1 MTSTLRKLRTV
12 REGPVEPAGL
22 SVYAERSIY
31 PPQRLTTDAE
41 AISREY
47 DQSDLA
53 ILDVMRRAEADWLE
67 LVQLG
72 DWRGLGQAITDELQ
86 RRLRPNARTLDNPL
100 CDAEI
105 VRGDH
110 RLSTAIV
117 RGLSLPVYRTEVS
130 RAFRA
135 LRRSYDDA
143 VEFAENRAEIS
154 RRSPITY
161 LELPDQVECKLGW
174 MDVEKIADLCRCTV
188 SDLLRADDNTLGA
201 RLNVTEVAMVEA
213 ALQVH
218 GWSLKT
224 GRPCH
229 DSRCAVKLARE

>member
-1 MTSTLRKLRTV
+1 MTSAIRKLRTV
-12 REGPVEPAGL
+12 RDGPVNPPGL
-22 SVYAERSIY
+22 SVSAKREVC

-41 AISREY
+41 AIEREY
-47 DQSDLA
+47 DQSDAA
-53 ILDVMRRAEADWLE
+53 ILNVMLRAEADWLE

-86 RRLRPNARTLDNPL
+86 GRLRPNARTLENPL

-110 RLSTAIV
+110 RLATSIV
-117 RGLSLPVYRTEVS
+117 RGLALPVYRTEVS
-130 RAFRA
+130 RAFQA
-135 LRRSYDDA
+135 LRRSHKDA
-143 VEFAENRAEIS
+143 IDFAKNKAEIS

-174 MDVEKIADLCRCTV
+174 MDVDKIADLCRCTV
-188 SDLLRADDNTLGA
+188 ADLLRADDNTLGA
-201 RLNVTEVAMVEA
+201 RLNASEVAIVEA

-218 GWSLKT
+218 GWSLQT